1 MATDYDKGT
10 VTDRERLAAQRQ
22 NALAKYNAQ
31 SLQNQLNYQLRN
43 YDLADKQNASLR
55 DVQLKQNR
63 RNAETDRFEA
73 QRQLQNAAL
82 GLMGSMNQAMNG
94 SSTGN
99 LMRMLEDRNDSDN
112 NIQWDQL
119 RRNDDSVYNAYQE
132 SLNQNNA
139 SRFDAIS
146 NARKGLRDIQSDLA
160 ANLNNINPN
169 LYKAPGSNKDI
180 DKIQQNVAKQQNAV
194 KQRNAYL
201 SGYITPGRSEEVA
214 KNRPDN
220 KNTAANE
227 YLRNGRRNLLT
238 GGDYFDQLVNRF
250 NGR

>member
-1 MATDYDKGT
+1 MASDYDKGT
-10 VTDRERLAAQRQ
+10 VTAREKLAAQRQ

-31 SLQNQLNYQLRN
+31 SLNAQLTNQLKN
-43 YDLADKQNASLR
+43 YDLADKQNLSLR
-55 DVQLKQNR
+55 NTQLIQNR

-99 LMRMLEDRNDSDN
+99 LMRMLEDREDSDN

-139 SRFDAIS
+139 SRFDAIA

-169 LYKAPGSNKDI
+169 LYKAAGSNADVS
-180 DKIQQNVAKQQNAV
+180 KIQKELEKKQGTV
-194 KQRNAYL
+194 KANNAYL
-201 SGYITPGRSEEVA
+201 SGYITNPSRYPGISTR
-214 KNRPDN
+214 N
-220 KNTAANE
+220 K
-227 YLRNGRRNLLT
+227 LT
-238 GGDYFDQLVNRF
+238 TPSSTSSKKKIDYFDQLINSFNR
-250 NGR
+250 R